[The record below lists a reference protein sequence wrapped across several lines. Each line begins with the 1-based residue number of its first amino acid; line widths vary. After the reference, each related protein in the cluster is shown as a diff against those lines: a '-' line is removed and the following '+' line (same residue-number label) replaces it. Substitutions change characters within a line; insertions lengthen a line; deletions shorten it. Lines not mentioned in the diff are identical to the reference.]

1 MITPAPVNLTRS
13 QSSNDLDNVGYPYRD
28 VVEHP
33 RPINLGQALSA
44 EMTVDFSIRDFKY
57 MSNKNQTLTVT
68 TNPAQMNGSANITF
82 PLNF

>member
-1 MITPAPVNLTRS
+1 MVHILEPDFDSGCADLPDSSYYIYSLGGYAPCFYL
-13 QSSNDLDNVGYPYRD
+13 
-28 VVEHP
+28 
-33 RPINLGQALSA
+33 
-44 EMTVDFSIRDFKY
+44 DFSIRDFKY

>member
-1 MITPAPVNLTRS
+1 MITPAPVNLTKS
-13 QSSNDLDNVGYPYRD
+13 QSSNELDNVGYHYRD
-28 VVEHP
+28 VVERP
-33 RPINLGQALSA
+33 RPINLGQALSS

-68 TNPAQMNGSANITF
+68 TSPAQMNGSANITF

>member
-1 MITPAPVNLTRS
+1 LITPAPVNLTKS
-13 QSSNDLDNVGYPYRD
+13 QSSNELDNVGYPYRD
-28 VVEHP
+28 VVERP
-33 RPINLGQALSA
+33 QPINLGQALSS

>member
-1 MITPAPVNLTRS
+1 M
-13 QSSNDLDNVGYPYRD
+13 GYPYRD
-28 VVEHP
+28 VVERP
-33 RPINLGQALSA
+33 RPNNLGQALSS

>member
-1 MITPAPVNLTRS
+1 M
-13 QSSNDLDNVGYPYRD
+13 GYPYRD
-28 VVEHP
+28 VIE
-33 RPINLGQALSA
+33 RPQPVNLGQALSA

-68 TNPAQMNGSANITF
+68 TNPAQMNGSDNITF